1 MQCMGAFPKLE
12 EGACISGWV
21 LNCSAVWLSIYY
33 HFSALRKST
42 LQTSLK
48 PVLSVLL
55 SGMLII
61 AESNSCT
68 AAFFF
73 FVPSVLYLL
82 RFSGFATAA
91 AYCEVSTYN

>member
-1 MQCMGAFPKLE
+1 MGAFPKLE

-73 FVPSVLYLL
+73 CTLHFIFVEIFWLCHSCCLL
-82 RFSGFATAA
+82 
-91 AYCEVSTYN
+91 

>member
-12 EGACISGWV
+12 EGACISAWV

-33 HFSALRKST
+33 HFSALRKIT

-73 FVPSVLYLL
+73 LNPPFYFVQ
-82 RFSGFATAA
+82 
-91 AYCEVSTYN
+91 